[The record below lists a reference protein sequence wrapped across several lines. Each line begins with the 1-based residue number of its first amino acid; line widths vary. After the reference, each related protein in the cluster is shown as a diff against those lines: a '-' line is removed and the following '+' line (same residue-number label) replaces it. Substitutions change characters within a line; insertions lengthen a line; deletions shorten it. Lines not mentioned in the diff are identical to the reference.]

1 MTIKNLS
8 KYVDENFS
16 KQKGF
21 YEKSFKIKE
30 YEVTKSR
37 SKDLTLF
44 SKQVSEENERR
55 KELYERIEISNAN
68 KKVLE
73 EINKKKKEITQ
84 KIRLNVKKKLLSLAD
99 NELEDLF
106 ESILKKTLLQI
117 DIYKISLSSKDYK
130 IVKKFISS
138 SIKVIQDDKISGF
151 VFSNKDETNLVRI
164 TYDSLAN
171 NIVDENY
178 DLIYE
183 EF

>member
-8 KYVDENFS
+8 KYVYENTLNKRDFFEREFKAKEDEIFKS
-16 KQKGF
+16 KTDDLISF
-21 YEKSFKIKE
+21 EKKTIEK
-30 YEVTKSR
+30 
-37 SKDLTLF
+37 
-44 SKQVSEENERR
+44 NRR
-55 KELYERIEISNAN
+55 EKELYERVQLSTTN

-84 KIRLNVKKKLLSLAD
+84 KIKLNVKKKILNLTED
-99 NELEDLF
+99 KLEDLF
-106 ESILKKTLLQI
+106 EKILKKASSQI

-151 VFSNKDETNLVRI
+151 AFSNKDETNLVRI
-164 TYDSLAN
+164 TYEDLAN